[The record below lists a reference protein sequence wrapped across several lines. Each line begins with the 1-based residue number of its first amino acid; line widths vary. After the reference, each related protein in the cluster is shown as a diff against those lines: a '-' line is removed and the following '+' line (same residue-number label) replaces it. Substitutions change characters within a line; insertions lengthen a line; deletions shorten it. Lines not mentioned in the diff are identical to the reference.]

1 METIDLSIF
10 HTNDMRGRMEAI
22 TRLSSFARRL
32 RTEVEAEGRRTF
44 FWDAGDAADRRVSW
58 CSISKGAAFSDIL
71 NAMGYTLQT
80 MGNAIALPYGPQAM
94 DAVTQRANFPVLAA
108 NFRDGDGPPVGG
120 AQETVFLRLPRALSM
135 GVIGLTSPWQG
146 MYEVFGLHFPDYL
159 KLTGE
164 LVAKMKAQNA
174 HLVVILSHLGLD
186 EDRRLAEAIPD
197 IDLIIGAHSHNYLPN
212 GEEHNGVLI
221 AQAGEYASAL
231 GRVDITLEVG
241 SGKVLARSAQVLDV
255 PQDESPD
262 PLVLAAIASAEQEAD
277 QLKGCLV
284 GMLEEPLDMQRF
296 AECDIGNLTADA
308 LRERMRADAA
318 IVSSG
323 MFHRGLSRKTVTL
336 GHLNDVCFSTANPCV
351 TQVRGE
357 QILAAL
363 ERGLDPEFNKM
374 TPQGFRGAPVGIPQ
388 ISGMAVEYA
397 PNAETGRRVKRVN
410 IQGEALVAQRLY
422 RLAHTDAE
430 NNRMTGC
437 LKLDRT
443 QETEQEVPIIL
454 REVIGEHIRK
464 YSPVA
469 KPKRGR
475 WAQVNA
481 I

>member
-10 HTNDMRGRMEAI
+10 HTNDMHGRIEAI

-32 RTEVEAEGRRTF
+32 RAEAGAAGRRTF
-44 FWDAGDAADRRVSW
+44 FWDAGDAADRRVDWVSL
-58 CSISKGAAFSDIL
+58 SKGAAFSDIL

-94 DAVTQRANFPVLAA
+94 NEVTQRANFPILAA
-108 NFRDGDGPPVGG
+108 NFRDGNGPPVGG
-120 AQETVFLRLPRALSM
+120 VQETAFIRLPRALSM

-146 MYEVFGLHFPDYL
+146 MYEIFGLHFPDHFN
-159 KLTGE
+159 LTRA

-212 GEEHNGVLI
+212 GEEHKGVLI
-221 AQAGEYASAL
+221 AQAGEYAGAL

-241 SGKVLARSAQVLDV
+241 SGKILARSAQVMDV
-255 PQDESPD
+255 PQAEPPD

-277 QLKGCLV
+277 KLKGCLV
-284 GMLEEPLDMQRF
+284 GMLEEPLGMQHF
-296 AECDIGNLTADA
+296 AECDIGNLAADA

-323 MFHRGLSRKTVTL
+323 MFHQGLPSKEVTL
-336 GHLNDVCFSTANPCV
+336 GNLNDACFSTANPCV

-374 TPQGFRGAPVGIPQ
+374 TPQGFRGTPVGIPQ
-388 ISGMAVEYA
+388 ISGMVVEYI
-397 PNAETGRRVKRVN
+397 PNANTGRRVQRVN
-410 IQGEALVAQRLY
+410 IQGKALNPQRLY

-430 NNRMTGC
+430 NSRTIGC
-437 LKLDRT
+437 LKLDQT

-469 KPKRGR
+469 RPQRGR
-475 WAQVNA
+475 WVKVDT